1 MSRSPTGKSM
11 SSPDGVSEPAAAA
24 FDAALA
30 ALNNGKTED
39 VSAETVQ
46 KLLAAGAK
54 LYCRKITDE
63 DEYFPPFRTEDG
75 ITATEAVVAIAEMMR
90 AADLNTFD
98 LAMWMSRPHDG

>member
-1 MSRSPTGKSM
+1 M
-11 SSPDGVSEPAAAA
+11 SSLDGSGGGVADAADAA
-24 FDAALA
+24 FKVAIKALA
-30 ALNNGKTED
+30 NGNTED

-54 LYCRKITDE
+54 LYCRKLTDE
-63 DEYFPPFRTEDG
+63 DVYFPPFRAEDG
-75 ITATEAVVAIAEMMR
+75 VTATEAVVAIAEMMR

>member
-1 MSRSPTGKSM
+1 M
-11 SSPDGVSEPAAAA
+11 SSPDAVTPAVDTA
-24 FDAALA
+24 FDAALK
-30 ALNNGKTED
+30 ALSDGKTGD

-54 LYCRKITDE
+54 LYCRKLTDE
-63 DEYFPPFRTEDG
+63 DAYFPPFRDEDG
-75 ITATEAVVAIAEMMR
+75 VTATEAVVAIAEMMR